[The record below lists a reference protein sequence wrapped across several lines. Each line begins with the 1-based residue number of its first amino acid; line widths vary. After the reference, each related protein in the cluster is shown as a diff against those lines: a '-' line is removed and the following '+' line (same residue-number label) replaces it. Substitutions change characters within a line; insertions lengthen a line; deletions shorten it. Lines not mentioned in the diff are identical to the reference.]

1 MEYAE
6 LFGNEIIVKG
16 PNENELTK
24 TDNYTLKL
32 LNGKTY
38 PGGYYDSYTKRM
50 YYPTIENYMFQGCS
64 VSTGNTKFSSI
75 TEDDIVWRGQLS
87 RDYLAESRYTVSRLG
102 DVKVTFEM
110 E

>member
-32 LNGKTY
+32 LNGNTY
-38 PGGYYDSYTKRM
+38 LGGYYDSYTKRM

-75 TEDDIVWRGQLS
+75 IDALQFAVD
-87 RDYLAESRYTVSRLG
+87 VSIASIFICL
-102 DVKVTFEM
+102 TLP
-110 E
+110 